1 MELPFEETW
10 LISLCEREDRYK
22 MMIPQFEELGW
33 SVKDFRV
40 VKHPTS
46 DLITDL
52 IGKDLNI
59 TGGGEFNCTREH
71 YTLIKSAYLRGVKSI
86 CIIED
91 DVHFLKDKSIWKE
104 YIDNLPKDWDILR
117 ICCHRNMLPPVSK
130 YWTRCVLPLFGT
142 GCYALSRKGMEYMIN
157 SIDNKYQPIDV
168 PLFEIC
174 KDKSIQH
181 YICATPLGIH
191 LEDPYNGDINN
202 YTNNKSWLNYTKF
215 LDKNNY
221 F

>member
-10 LISLCEREDRYK
+10 MISLCEREDRYK
-22 MMIPQFEELGW
+22 MMIPQFKELGW
-33 SVKDFRV
+33 DVKDFRV
-40 VKHPTS
+40 VKHPAS

-59 TGGGEFNCTREH
+59 TRGGGEFNCTREH

-91 DVHFLKDKSIWKE
+91 DVHFLKDKSVWEE
-104 YIDNLPKDWDILR
+104 YFKNLPNNWDILR
-117 ICCHRNMLPPVSK
+117 FCSNRNDFIPITK

-142 GCYALSRKGMEYMIN
+142 GCYALSRKGMKYMID

-168 PLFEIC
+168 PLFNICNNREIN
-174 KDKSIQH
+174 H
-181 YICATPLGIH
+181 YIPTTPLGIH
-191 LEDPYNGDINN
+191 LEDSLQSDINKN
-202 YTNNKSWLNYTKF
+202 TESYWFGYTKF